1 MVWLPTAP
9 MTFPGTF
16 IVGPVTPTG
25 FPSMYHFMATSRV
38 PLLSLS
44 SVTAGI
50 KTKLGVP
57 AVVPVVGPVTVTN
70 GAVLAAGVLT
80 STEAVPVAPPL
91 SVTVRVIRNSSDAER
106 ETKVPLLTPVA
117 VCNTF
122 PKLDV
127 RTITQSMSAAGI
139 VPSSASKP
147 RPVKSMVLPIR
158 IADSIVANGG
168 ELVGVGVAL
177 AAVLASA

>member
-44 SVTAGI
+44 SVTAAI

-80 STEAVPVAPPL
+80 STEALPVAPPL

-106 ETKVPLLTPVA
+106 DE
-117 VCNTF
+117 
-122 PKLDV
+122 
-127 RTITQSMSAAGI
+127 SAAAY
-139 VPSSASKP
+139 PSCGLQYIPQVGCAYHHPIHVGGWESS
-147 RPVKSMVLPIR
+147 VLGVQTKTGKVDG
-158 IADSIVANGG
+158 IAD
-168 ELVGVGVAL
+168 
-177 AAVLASA
+177 